1 MPTKREGLCLRCG
14 QSVSLT
20 PLLLNFPFQLLPLRY
35 ILKDAFINRLRTV
48 AYFRGCISGKR

>member
-1 MPTKREGLCLRCG
+1 MPSKREGLCIRCG

-20 PLLLNFPFQLLPLRY
+20 SLLLNFFFQLLPLRY

-48 AYFRGCISGKR
+48 TYFRGCISGKR